1 MKSTNF
7 IHTFDKTYVSKFE
20 TFETKFAAI
29 KLYQRINKTMLNF
42 HQFQNI
48 KRSTLH
54 STGVVKRT
62 TTNHP
67 FHPHFYGWN

>member
-29 KLYQRINKTMLNF
+29 KLYQRINK
-42 HQFQNI
+42 
-48 KRSTLH
+48 
-54 STGVVKRT
+54 
-62 TTNHP
+62 NHVEFSP
-67 FHPHFYGWN
+67 VSKH